1 MFEEVG
7 VRWLVWLGCWR
18 VNSGGW
24 GNFCLGD
31 DQLEAVKNYGVCGC
45 TRFWV
50 CGCRGRV
57 FFFGWL
63 CFLDFSGASTGATAG
78 RTGCGVVGLLP
89 QGHEGW

>member
-1 MFEEVG
+1 MGCVG
-7 VRWLVWLGCWR
+7 ARGSGC
-18 VNSGGW
+18 VG
-24 GNFCLGD
+24 
-31 DQLEAVKNYGVCGC
+31 AVVE
-45 TRFWV
+45 F
-50 CGCRGRV
+50 